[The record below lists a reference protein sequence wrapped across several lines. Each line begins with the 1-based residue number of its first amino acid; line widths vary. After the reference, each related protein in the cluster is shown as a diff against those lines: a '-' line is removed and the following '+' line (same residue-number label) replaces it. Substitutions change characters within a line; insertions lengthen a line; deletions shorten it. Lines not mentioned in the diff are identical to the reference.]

1 MKYQNF
7 ITPSLK
13 YIVPDTL
20 RIGLVF
26 SSCLLFL
33 VKLKWMLSRLNM
45 KSFSV
50 VIFAV
55 CMMFGCASHLADV
68 NYYSHT
74 LFIEPDKKQFNMKT
88 KAQWRQ
94 APSIDLDQHPVGE
107 QIYHYSGSQLQLRVF
122 VSPELQCAD
131 VLRTFFSY
139 SAVEEYLPLSLF
151 AGSPLNYQLELHLL
165 PLSSFEHQQ
174 ISSLNQPQ
182 LKFFHPFHCTEKVTG
197 TQMMDQTLVALYHEM
212 GHLEAIA
219 AWPGGWQHSGKTW
232 WRRHKLDLLVQEII
246 AGEYEV
252 CAQLLMPMVNGAKL
266 TPSKIWEQGEAAAIK
281 ATIEELMPAAGDLT
295 DVGREIGQYHLAMLI
310 NQLADTKDQQQYQ
323 HILKYCQ
330 KVTTPEHINQRLVQF
345 APYQGLL

>member
-1 MKYQNF
+1 L
-7 ITPSLK
+7 T
-13 YIVPDTL
+13 
-20 RIGLVF
+20 
-26 SSCLLFL
+26 
-33 VKLKWMLSRLNM
+33 
-45 KSFSV
+45 
-50 VIFAV
+50 
-55 CMMFGCASHLADV
+55 
-68 NYYSHT
+68 
-74 LFIEPDKKQFNMKT
+74 
-88 KAQWRQ
+88 
-94 APSIDLDQHPVGE
+94 
-107 QIYHYSGSQLQLRVF
+107 
-122 VSPELQCAD
+122 
-131 VLRTFFSY
+131 
-139 SAVEEYLPLSLF
+139 
-151 AGSPLNYQLELHLL
+151 
-165 PLSSFEHQQ
+165 
-174 ISSLNQPQ
+174 QPK
-182 LKFFHPFHCTEKVTG
+182 LKFFHPFYCTEKVTG

-252 CAQLLMPMVNGAKL
+252 CAQLLMPMVNGMKL

-330 KVTTPEHINQRLVQF
+330 TVTTPEHINQRLIQF